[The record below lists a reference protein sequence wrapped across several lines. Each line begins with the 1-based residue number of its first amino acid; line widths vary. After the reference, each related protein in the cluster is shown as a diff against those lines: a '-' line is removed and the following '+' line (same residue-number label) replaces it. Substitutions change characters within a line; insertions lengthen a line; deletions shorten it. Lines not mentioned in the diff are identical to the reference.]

1 MPQNY
6 KRLFSGYSMT
16 RQELSIYPQLIEQN
30 QHNKKKRGQLD
41 QLIQILEH
49 LQYSS
54 DAIIS
59 SIARFTNMSHC
70 SATRNCEKLIKA
82 GLVLRYDAS
91 NNRRY
96 KLTNEGILFLN
107 NCKNFQDL
115 LCKYQLS
122 DAL

>member
-6 KRLFSGYSMT
+6 KRLFSVYDMT
-16 RQELSIYPQLIEQN
+16 RQELSIYSQLIKQN

-49 LQYSS
+49 LRYSG
-54 DAIIS
+54 DNIIS
-59 SIARFTNMSHC
+59 SISRFTNMSHC
-70 SATRNCEKLIKA
+70 SATKNCEKLIKA
-82 GLVLRYDAS
+82 GLVSRYYDS

-96 KLTNEGILFLN
+96 KLTSEGVFFLN
-107 NCKNFQDL
+107 NFKVFREL

-122 DAL
+122 DTL

>member
-1 MPQNY
+1 
-6 KRLFSGYSMT
+6 MT
-16 RQELSIYPQLIEQN
+16 RQELSTYSQLIEQN
-30 QHNKKKRGQLD
+30 QYSRKKRGQLD

-49 LQYSS
+49 LRYSS

-70 SATRNCEKLIKA
+70 SATRNCEKLIRA

-96 KLTNEGILFLN
+96 KLTSEGIFFLN
-107 NCKNFQDL
+107 NFSNFRDL
-115 LCKYQLS
+115 LCQYQLS
-122 DAL
+122 DTL

>member
-6 KRLFSGYSMT
+6 KRLFLGYDVT
-16 RQELSIYPQLIEQN
+16 RQELSIYSQLIEQN

-49 LQYSS
+49 LRYSG
-54 DAIIS
+54 DNIIS

-82 GLVLRYDAS
+82 GLVLRYHAS
-91 NNRRY
+91 NNMRY
-96 KLTNEGILFLN
+96 KLTDEGVFFLN
-107 NCKNFQDL
+107 NCSNFRDL

-122 DAL
+122 DTL

>member
-1 MPQNY
+1 
-6 KRLFSGYSMT
+6 MT
-16 RQELSIYPQLIEQN
+16 RQELSIYSQLIEQN
-30 QHNKKKRGQLD
+30 QHSRKKRGQLD

-49 LQYSS
+49 LRYSS

-70 SATRNCEKLIKA
+70 SATRNCEKLIRA

-96 KLTNEGILFLN
+96 KLTSEGIFFLN
-107 NCKNFQDL
+107 NCKNFRDI

-122 DAL
+122 DTL

>member
-1 MPQNY
+1 
-6 KRLFSGYSMT
+6 MT

-49 LQYSS
+49 LRYSG
-54 DAIIS
+54 DNIIS

-96 KLTNEGILFLN
+96 KLTNEGMLFLN

>member
-6 KRLFSGYSMT
+6 KRLFSGYGMT
-16 RQELSIYPQLIEQN
+16 NQELSIYPQLIEQT
-30 QHNKKKRGQLD
+30 QQNKKKRGQLD

-70 SATRNCEKLIKA
+70 AATRNCEKLIGA

-96 KLTNEGILFLN
+96 KLTSEGMLFLN
-107 NCKNFQDL
+107 NCRNFRDI

-122 DAL
+122 ETL

>member
-1 MPQNY
+1 
-6 KRLFSGYSMT
+6 MT
-16 RQELSIYPQLIEQN
+16 RQESTYSLIEQH
-30 QHNKKKRGQLD
+30 QFSKKKRGQLD

-49 LQYSS
+49 LRYTS

-70 SATRNCEKLIKA
+70 SATKNCEKLIKA
-82 GLVLRYDAS
+82 GLVLRYDTS

-96 KLTNEGILFLN
+96 KLTSEGIFYLN
-107 NCKNFQDL
+107 NCKSFRDL

-122 DAL
+122 DTL

>member
-6 KRLFSGYSMT
+6 KRLFSSYDMI
-16 RQELSIYPQLIEQN
+16 RQELSIYSQSIEQN
-30 QHNKKKRGQLD
+30 QYNKKKRGQLD

-49 LQYSS
+49 LRYSG
-54 DAIIS
+54 DNIIS

-70 SATRNCEKLIKA
+70 AATRNCEKLIKA
-82 GLVLRYDAS
+82 GLVLRYHAS

-96 KLTNEGILFLN
+96 KLTSEGIFFLN
-107 NCKNFQDL
+107 NCRNFRDL

-122 DAL
+122 DTL

>member
-6 KRLFSGYSMT
+6 KRLFSSHDMT
-16 RQELSIYPQLIEQN
+16 RQELSIYSQLLEQN

-49 LQYSS
+49 LRYS
-54 DAIIS
+54 DDNIIS

-70 SATRNCEKLIKA
+70 SATKNCEKLIKA
-82 GLVLRYDAS
+82 GLILRYEAS

-96 KLTNEGILFLN
+96 KLTDEGVFFLN
-107 NCKNFQDL
+107 NCKLFRDL

-122 DAL
+122 DTL

>member
-6 KRLFSGYSMT
+6 KRLFLGYDVT
-16 RQELSIYPQLIEQN
+16 RQELSIYSQLIEQN
-30 QHNKKKRGQLD
+30 QYNKKKRGQLD

-49 LQYSS
+49 LRYSG
-54 DAIIS
+54 DNIIS

-82 GLVLRYDAS
+82 GLVLRYHAS

-96 KLTNEGILFLN
+96 KLTNEGVFFLN
-107 NCKNFQDL
+107 NCSNFRDL

-122 DAL
+122 DTL